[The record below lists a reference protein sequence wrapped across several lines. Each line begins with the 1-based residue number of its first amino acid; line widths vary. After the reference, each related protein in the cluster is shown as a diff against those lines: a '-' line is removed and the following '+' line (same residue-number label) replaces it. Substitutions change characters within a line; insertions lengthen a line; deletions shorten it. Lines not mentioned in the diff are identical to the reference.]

1 MPKREDEFWA
11 NKKESENKRYCPN
24 CGSNSIYYNVMFQS
38 WRCNK
43 CEHSFTAPTS
53 ETKNKK
59 LKNISWNEDWF
70 KTDQENKEKISN
82 DKVENVTLEPL
93 ENTEEKNEVIPG
105 VENKDR
111 ITKEFRE
118 TSKIN
123 SSEEIKLD
131 KNSKAW
137 FGDEY
142 FDKKSQKWKKPGLK
156 TSTKIVSTIALLVV
170 IFVIVLIVWIVLSN
184 S

>member
-11 NKKESENKRYCPN
+11 NKKESENKSYCPN
-24 CGSNSIYYNVMFQS
+24 CGSNSIYYNVTFQS

-43 CEHSFTAPTS
+43 CEHSFNVPTS
-53 ETKNKK
+53 ERKNKK
-59 LKNISWNEDWF
+59 LKNIAWNDEWF
-70 KTDQENKEKISN
+70 KTDQGNKEKINGAETENNNLMQLENAEEKKVDIISVKN
-82 DKVENVTLEPL
+82 KDKV
-93 ENTEEKNEVIPG
+93 
-105 VENKDR
+105 
-111 ITKEFRE
+111 TKEFRE
-118 TSKIN
+118 TSKTN
-123 SSEEIKLD
+123 SIEDIKLD

-137 FGDEY
+137 FGNEY

-170 IFVIVLIVWIVLSN
+170 IVFVVLIVWFVLNN

>member
-11 NKKESENKRYCPN
+11 NQKESENKHYCPN
-24 CGSNSIYYNVMFQS
+24 CGSNSISYNVTFQS

-43 CEHSFTAPTS
+43 CEHSFSAPTS
-53 ETKNKK
+53 EIKNKK
-59 LKNISWNEDWF
+59 LKNISWNEEWF
-70 KTDQENKEKISN
+70 KTDQENKEKLNSSKIGN
-82 DKVENVTLEPL
+82 NTLVQL
-93 ENTEEKNEVIPG
+93 ENAEEKNEIILSIK
-105 VENKDR
+105 NKDR

-118 TSKIN
+118 TSKTN
-123 SSEEIKLD
+123 SIEDIKME

-137 FGDEY
+137 FGNEY

-170 IFVIVLIVWIVLSN
+170 IAVIILIVWFGISN